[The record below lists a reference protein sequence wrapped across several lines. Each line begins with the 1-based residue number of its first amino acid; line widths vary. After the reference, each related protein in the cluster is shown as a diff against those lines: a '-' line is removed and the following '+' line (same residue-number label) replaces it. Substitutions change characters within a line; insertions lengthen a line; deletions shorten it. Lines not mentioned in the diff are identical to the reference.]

1 MVKSL
6 LKRIF
11 EKINIAQ
18 ECHVVLN
25 FNALIFNSRNFTH
38 SVKNTYIKSTNKNK
52 QRIKGPF
59 GWESG
64 KVRGQKMERGQK
76 NGRIEKIQF
85 SLVCV

>member
-18 ECHVVLN
+18 ECHIVLN

-38 SVKNTYIKSTNKNK
+38 SVKNTYIKCTNKNK
-52 QRIKGPF
+52 
-59 GWESG
+59 
-64 KVRGQKMERGQK
+64 
-76 NGRIEKIQF
+76 
-85 SLVCV
+85 